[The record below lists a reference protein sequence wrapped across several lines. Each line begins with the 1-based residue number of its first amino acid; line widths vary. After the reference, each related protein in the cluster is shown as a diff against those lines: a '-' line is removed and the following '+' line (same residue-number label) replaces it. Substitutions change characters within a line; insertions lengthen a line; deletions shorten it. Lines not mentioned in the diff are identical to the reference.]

1 MQIIPVIDLLD
12 GSVVHAR
19 RGERHLYKP
28 IQSVQCKTSQ
38 PLDVVQGLM
47 KLYAFEQLYIA
58 DLNAIQKRGNHNDTI
73 IDIQTAHPSLEI
85 WLDCG
90 IGQVHELAQW
100 QGRGLQLVI
109 GSENVHSLQ
118 SYLELQKSVHER
130 HILSLDF
137 FADEFRGPSD
147 LLTQTT
153 LWPEQV
159 IAMTLTRV
167 GSNAGPDIEKLR
179 PLVQQKLQQ
188 GRPGCRLYAAGG
200 VRNPSDLMAL
210 KQAGIDGVLIA
221 SALHSGAL
229 QGSQIAE
236 AAAL

>member
-28 IQSVQCKTSQ
+28 IQSVQCETSQ
-38 PLDVVQGLM
+38 PFDVVQGLM

-58 DLNAIQKRGNHNDTI
+58 DLNAIQKRGNHYDTI
-73 IDIQTAHPSLEI
+73 IDIQTAYPSLEI

-90 IGQVHELAQW
+90 IGEVHELAQW
-100 QGRGLQLVI
+100 QGRDLQLVI
-109 GSENVHSLQ
+109 GSENLHSLQ
-118 SYLELQKSVHER
+118 SYLGLQESIHER

-137 FADEFRGPSD
+137 FADGFRGPPD
-147 LLTQTT
+147 LLTKAS

-159 IAMTLTRV
+159 IAMTLNQV

-179 PLVQQKLQQ
+179 PLIQQKLQQ

-200 VRNPSDLMAL
+200 IRNSSDLMAL
-210 KQAGIDGVLIA
+210 KQMGVDGVLIA

-229 QGSQIAE
+229 PGSRIAE
-236 AAAL
+236 AAAY